1 MLQVTVSSDSSDAVE
16 AASAE
21 VHAIADGP
29 PQAAQHSMYGGG
41 PRWSFRDFVSRV
53 GPGASGHPGAG
64 GHPGEAGLPRP
75 DARQRAAFEGR
86 LFGDAAGTT
95 QLLPPRRRPQP
106 PPLTWDLF
114 QDDGQVGAKGHAIS
128 CLAHIRLNHGP
139 FHAAKKFAIW
149 IWMSGCEP

>member
-1 MLQVTVSSDSSDAVE
+1 MLQVSVSSDSSDAVE

-21 VHAIADGP
+21 VHAITDGP
-29 PQAAQHSMYGGG
+29 PQAAQHSMDGSG

-53 GPGASGHPGAG
+53 GAGASGHPGA
-64 GHPGEAGLPRP
+64 AALPRP

-128 CLAHIRLNHGP
+128 
-139 FHAAKKFAIW
+139 
-149 IWMSGCEP
+149 